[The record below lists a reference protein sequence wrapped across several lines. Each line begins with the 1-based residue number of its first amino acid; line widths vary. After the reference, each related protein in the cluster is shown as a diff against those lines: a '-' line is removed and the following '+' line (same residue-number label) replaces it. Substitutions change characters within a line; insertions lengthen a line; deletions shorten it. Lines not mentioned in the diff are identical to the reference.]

1 MDRMSPEALLIG
13 LIGGSGLWAVV
24 SALLPQRRSLSLSE
38 AIAPALWDV
47 SAVAR
52 EVVKPAL
59 EDPISVA
66 GYVLSPTLARGI
78 ERADRLLGGEETQKP
93 VFLSSGRPETFRE
106 FRHDRVFRGLIGS
119 VIGGLLGVVMAA
131 TVSMGVIAGGVVG
144 VVTGGIIA
152 VGWVDYRLR
161 RQAGIRASRIAEE
174 FPTVIELLG
183 LALAAGDS
191 LPRALSRVSARA
203 RGELGREWAS
213 VMTQVNLGVPLAQ
226 ALRESARAMGSERVV
241 GFVEHLAQ
249 ALDRGAP
256 LAEVVT
262 AHSVDAREDYS
273 RSLVEKAGKA
283 EVRML
288 VPMVLLILPVTV
300 IFAVY
305 PGIEALSFEF

>member
-1 MDRMSPEALLIG
+1 MSPEALLIG
-13 LIGGSGLWAVV
+13 LTCGLGLWTVI
-24 SALLPQRRSLSLSE
+24 SALAPRRRAITLSE

-52 EVVKPAL
+52 DLVKPTV
-59 EDPISVA
+59 EDPLSVA
-66 GYVLSPTLARGI
+66 GYVLSPTLS
-78 ERADRLLGGEETQKP
+78 RAVGTIDRLLGGQETQEP
-93 VFLSSGRPETFRE
+93 VFRASGRSELFRA
-106 FRHDRVFRGLIGS
+106 FRHNRAISGLLGCT
-119 VIGGLLGVVMAA
+119 VGGLLGVV
-131 TVSMGVIAGGVVG
+131 VGVASPVGALAVGLVGVVAGGVV
-144 VVTGGIIA
+144 A

-161 RQAGIRASRIAEE
+161 LQARVRAAQIAEE

-191 LPRALSRVSARA
+191 LPRALERVSHRA
-203 RGELGREWAS
+203 RGELGREWAR
-213 VMTQVNLGVPLAQ
+213 VMAQVELGAPLAE
-226 ALRESARAMGSERVV
+226 ALRDSARNVGSDRVV
-241 GFVEHLAQ
+241 AFVEHLAQ

-262 AHSVDAREDYS
+262 AHSSDARDDYS
-273 RSLVEKAGKA
+273 RGLVEKAGKA

-305 PGIEALSFEF
+305 PGLQALSFEF